1 MQHCGAAGSTC
12 AFSQCCVRCQPVWA
26 AVVTFS
32 PEQEV
37 TRMTTCAEMFTETG
51 LAVAPA
57 PFKPAETAP
66 THILYFILSTVGV

>member
-1 MQHCGAAGSTC
+1 MQHCGAVCSTY
-12 AFSQCCVRCQPVWA
+12 AFSQCRVRCQPVWT

-51 LAVAPA
+51 LAVTPA
-57 PFKPAETAP
+57 PCKSKETVS